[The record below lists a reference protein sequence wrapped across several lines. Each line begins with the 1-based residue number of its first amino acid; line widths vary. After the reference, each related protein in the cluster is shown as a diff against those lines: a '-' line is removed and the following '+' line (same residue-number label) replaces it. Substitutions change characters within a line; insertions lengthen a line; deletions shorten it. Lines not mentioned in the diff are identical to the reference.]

1 MANPIRS
8 IWWATAT
15 LTGAALVSRAL
26 GMIYRVL
33 LARYL
38 GAEGLGFYQMVFPL
52 FVTLV
57 TLATMGTPVAVSQ
70 LVADERADA
79 RRLVSM
85 VVRMVLATA
94 VGLALITLMLARP
107 IAVTLYHDPRFAV
120 MLRILAPAV
129 ALAGTAAVLR
139 GYLVGK
145 GLTQLPAG
153 AQVVEQAVRVLIIW
167 LLLAL
172 GLGLAVPRFWI
183 AAALVPLGEGVSL
196 AVLILGYRR
205 QPRTAGRRPV
215 ARRSVLALSLP
226 VMSGRLLGSLTGVV
240 EAALIPLQLR
250 RSGLGEGAAVAY
262 FGKLTGMALPMI
274 LFPTA
279 LTVSLATNLVPA
291 VARANA
297 EGDRALVHRLLEES
311 LRATAYLTVP
321 VTMILLLLG
330 RSLDDYVFHAQLS
343 AGVFIPLVLG
353 AFFLYF
359 DIAQSGVLR
368 GLGHTAV
375 PLQNDLW
382 ASLGELL
389 VIGAIGARPG
399 LGREGIAVAV
409 ALGFVLSWALN
420 LRDTIRLT
428 GYPISFRRTIAKPLV
443 ASLPLFL
450 LIPWWIHFPPIRQL
464 GRGLE
469 LGSAVGAASALY
481 LAALKAT
488 GVRWSR
494 LI

>member
-38 GAEGLGFYQMVFPL
+38 GAEGLGFYQMIFPL

-57 TLATMGTPVAVSQ
+57 TLATMGTPVALSQ
-70 LVADERADA
+70 LVADARADA
-79 RRLVSM
+79 GRLTATVM
-85 VVRMVLATA
+85 RMVLTA
-94 VGLALITLMLARP
+94 ALALALAAVILARP
-107 IAVTLYHDPRFAV
+107 IAMLLYHDPRFVV

-129 ALAGTAAVLR
+129 ALAGASAVLR
-139 GYLVGK
+139 GYFVGR
-145 GLTQLPAG
+145 GLAKLPAG
-153 AQVVEQAVRVLIIW
+153 AQMTEQAIRVLILW
-167 LLLAL
+167 LLLAF
-172 GLGLAVPRFWI
+172 GLIAAVPRLWI
-183 AAALVPLGEGVSL
+183 AAALVPVGEGASL
-196 AVLILGYRR
+196 AALALGFRRGFHPTGPRQIPRREILG
-205 QPRTAGRRPV
+205 
-215 ARRSVLALSLP
+215 LSLP
-226 VMSGRLLGSLTGVV
+226 IMSGRLLGSLTGVV

-250 RSGLGEGAAVAY
+250 RSGLQEGAAVAY
-262 FGKLTGMALPMI
+262 FGKVTGMALPLI

-291 VARANA
+291 VARAKA
-297 EGDRALVHRLLEES
+297 AGDEALVHRLLEES

-330 RSLDDYVFHAQLS
+330 RALDDYVFHAHLS

-399 LGREGIAVAV
+399 LGREAIAIAVAM
-409 ALGFVLSWALN
+409 GFVISWALN

-428 GYPISFRRTIAKPLV
+428 GYRLSFRRMVAKPLV

-450 LIPWWIHFPPIRQL
+450 FIPWWLHVPLIHHL
-464 GRGLE
+464 GHGLE
-469 LGSAVGAASALY
+469 LASAVGAGAGLY